1 MGLYV
6 VGEILTN
13 IIIEGILR
21 GMSHALKPYPARLG
35 TAARHHGFTLVEL
48 LVVLAI
54 MSILAALLLSGVKIV
69 RDASKSAGCQNNLR
83 QIGLSVVA
91 YTMQNDDYLP
101 PASVNTTLAPNY
113 ASDCI
118 PGLLI
123 TTMDLTYPVLTTSP
137 TAPVKSVFMCP
148 ASGPTVMG
156 SPTATWTDADFATSN
171 EANGYFVWRYREPS
185 GGTYRYFTQSYTP
198 NAIVNNYPSPW
209 PLEDFTTNVG
219 STLRGKPLSKI
230 SKPSNTIM
238 MFDGGYIFHNNAIA
252 RMAARHRNRTLTM
265 LLFFDGHVA
274 GYSTVSDLQPAW
286 LLRSTTAEKRFVLS
300 SWAGAPS
307 FY

>member
-1 MGLYV
+1 MAQVLDHDHV
-6 VGEILTN
+6 
-13 IIIEGILR
+13 
-21 GMSHALKPYPARLG
+21 PRLG
-35 TAARHHGFTLVEL
+35 VAGRLHGFSLVEL
-48 LVVLAI
+48 LVVVAVI
-54 MSILAALLLSGVKIV
+54 SILAGLLLSGVTVV

-91 YTMQNDDYLP
+91 YTMQNEDYLP
-101 PASVNTTLAPNY
+101 PAYVSVDLAPNY
-113 ASDCI
+113 ASDNI

-123 TTMDLTYPVLTTSP
+123 TTMDLAYPVLTTSP
-137 TAPVKSVFMCP
+137 TAPVKSILLCP
-148 ASGPTVMG
+148 ASGGTSMV
-156 SPTATWTDADFATSN
+156 SPMATWTDADFATSDV
-171 EANGYFVWRYREPS
+171 ANGFFVLKYREPN
-185 GGTYRYFTQSYTP
+185 GGTYRYLTQSYTP
-198 NAIVNNYPSPW
+198 NAIVNNWPSPW

-238 MFDGGYIFHNNAIA
+238 MFDGGYNVHNNAIA

-300 SWAGAPS
+300 SWAGAAG